1 MSLVTTFNPFGPDS
15 GWKAYPS
22 NLTDEIVRI
31 YYGNNMYFAQTES
44 KIYYSLDGLSWSQ
57 CTVPSDTYTGGTLLW
72 CDDKYVHVGKISG
85 NNDLFDYGIYS
96 YDGIT
101 WMKFEFPEM
110 NYFHTF
116 SSGNGIYIAT
126 IDMSDGNVFTTNDY
140 FYSTN
145 GINWTKYEL
154 PEQHQTSLITFK
166 DGVFLV
172 VALKQTIVSEY
183 VYFLVS
189 SDGINWSNKLTFDY
203 YNLDLYDII
212 ITNDKFYVFSD
223 KGYYTSTDGNTWIT
237 YSYNGYNGDFFSGG
251 RWLLHKKDGDYYWN
265 NYTTF
270 RLIYEYGEGKPI
282 YIKNGYKFVRPIYN
296 PDINKYFTIAINEP
310 VVAFY

>member
-1 MSLVTTFNPFGPDS
+1 MSLVTTFNPFGPDNS

-22 NLTDEIVRI
+22 NLTDGIVRI
-31 YYGNNMYFAQTES
+31 YYGNNKYFAQTES

-72 CDDKYVHVGKISG
+72 CGDKYVHVGRSG
-85 NNDLFDYGIYS
+85 GLIDYGIYS

-101 WMKFEFPEM
+101 WAKFNFPES
-110 NYFHTF
+110 NYFNTF
-116 SSGNGIYIAT
+116 SYGNGIYIAIIIAVT
-126 IDMSDGNVFTTNDY
+126 DGFSTNDY

-154 PEQHQTSLITFK
+154 PEQQYNFK
-166 DGVFLV
+166 IAFKNGVFV
-172 VALKQTIVSEY
+172 IVTECRW
-183 VYFLVS
+183 VGNRNYFFRS
-189 SDGINWSNKLTFDY
+189 TDGINWSSGLSVKELMDV
-203 YNLDLYDII
+203 YDII
-212 ITNDKFYVFSD
+212 TTNDKFYVFSD

-237 YSYNGYNGDFFSGG
+237 YSYNGYNGESFSGG
-251 RWLLHKKDGDYYWN
+251 RWLLHKKDGDYTWN

-270 RLIYEYGEGKPI
+270 RLIYEYGEGKPK

-296 PDINKYFTIAINEP
+296 PDTNKYFTVAINNP